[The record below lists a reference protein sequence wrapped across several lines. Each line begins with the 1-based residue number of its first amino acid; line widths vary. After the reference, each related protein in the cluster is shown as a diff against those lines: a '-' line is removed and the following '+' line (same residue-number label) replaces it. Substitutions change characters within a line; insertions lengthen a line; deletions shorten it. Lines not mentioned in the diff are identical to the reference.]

1 MEKISVIYWSGTGN
15 TKMMADAVAAGIG
28 EAAEIKS
35 VDDITAEQVAAFP
48 SLALGC
54 SAMGAEVLEE
64 YEFEPFFTAL
74 EPFLRGKKIVLFG
87 SYGWGGSY
95 MADWEQRVRAAGAD
109 LIAPGLLVLGAPDE
123 SVIEDCRAL
132 GAALAK
138 A

>member
-1 MEKISVIYWSGTGN
+1 
-15 TKMMADAVAAGIG
+15 
-28 EAAEIKS
+28 
-35 VDDITAEQVAAFP
+35 
-48 SLALGC
+48 
-54 SAMGAEVLEE
+54 
-64 YEFEPFFTAL
+64 
-74 EPFLRGKKIVLFG
+74 
-87 SYGWGGSY
+87 